1 MTTKKL
7 YTFLMN
13 DAIFGIL
20 GLLVLFILSFFAV
33 HIIKLAKI
41 GYRAQKTPTQP
52 KPKRE
57 EVKKEAPP
65 KQSLGEPVYYIV
77 ERKRR
82 TKSSYSAPKEIRFK

>member
-1 MTTKKL
+1 MD
-7 YTFLMN
+7 N
-13 DAIFGIL
+13 AILGIF

-33 HIIKLAKI
+33 HIIKLARI
-41 GYRAQKTPTQP
+41 GYRAQNPP
-52 KPKRE
+52 PPPVPKRE
-57 EVKKEAPP
+57 EVKKETLP